1 MSKKTALAAVIVGV
15 LANNYIY
22 LHDIVMQKHDG
33 LIDLGTKSAIG
44 IAIAVIVI
52 LVGVKGLATGSST

>member
-33 LIDLGTKSAIG
+33 LIQLGTKSAIG

>member
-1 MSKKTALAAVIVGV
+1 MSKKAALAAVIVGV